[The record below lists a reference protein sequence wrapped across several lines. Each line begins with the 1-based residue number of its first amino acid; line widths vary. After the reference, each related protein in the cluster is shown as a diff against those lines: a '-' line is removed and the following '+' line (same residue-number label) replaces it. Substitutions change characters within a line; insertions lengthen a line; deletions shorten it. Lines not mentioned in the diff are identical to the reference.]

1 MRGRQTVSALFF
13 SGAILCAAFSH
24 AAEES
29 GMGLPPAPPIPEI
42 KSLLIEP
49 PTLSILDAHDQRR
62 ALVIGLTQTGARIDL
77 TASAQFKAEGGIV
90 TVAPDGYFVPQK
102 AGKTEVAVSAAGKH
116 AKLPV
121 TVVSADV
128 PKVRYVRD
136 IMPIFAK
143 AGCNAGVCHGAAQG
157 KNGFK
162 MSLRGY
168 DPEYDYNV
176 LVNDISG
183 RRINRV
189 APEQS
194 LMLLKPTAEVP
205 HEGKQ
210 AIKPGSPYYQMILQW
225 IAEGATSESIAAGRA
240 SSLELLPEKAE
251 FDLPGRT
258 QQILVVAHYA
268 DGTTRDVTR
277 EAVFST
283 SNKDVA
289 VVTNGLVT
297 AVRRGE
303 SAILVRYEG
312 NYASKNVSVM
322 GDRSGFAWQDVP
334 TNNFIDTHVI
344 AKLQNRKIQPS
355 ELCTD
360 ADFIRRV
367 SLDLTGQPPT
377 AERARAFV
385 TDPTP
390 TKEKREK
397 LIDALIGNPEFVEYW
412 SSRWADLLQC
422 NSKSLGEKG
431 VWVFRDWLRYVV
443 DQNTPYDKFVRELI
457 TAKGSCFQNP
467 ATNYLRV
474 LREPGKMTEDISQTF
489 LGTRFN
495 CNKCHDHPFER
506 WTQNQ
511 YYEFGAFFARVQFKK
526 GKLPEE
532 EIVYR
537 SLRNGEVKSPRTDKE
552 VVPKVPF
559 GTSAAPAADD
569 DRREPFIEWMVSK
582 DNPLFAKSAANRIWS
597 YFFGLGIIDPV
608 DDILAGNP
616 PSNPELLDALTE
628 DFVKSGFDLRHLMRT
643 ICSSRTYQ
651 LSVAS
656 NKWNEDDKS
665 NFSHAL
671 PRRLSA
677 EQMLDAV
684 AVATGV
690 RPKFNGMPD
699 GMRAVSLADGMI
711 KGNDFLT
718 LFGRPERQSSC
729 ECERT
734 TNISLSHTLNLIN
747 GAMIGDALIA
757 PASKLDKYVKTETD
771 NKKVVEEI
779 YYAVLNRPPT
789 EKEQQDVDLGSGAQR
804 AEVAQDLAWALM
816 NSPAFI
822 FNR

>member
-1 MRGRQTVSALFF
+1 MRGRQTVSILLF
-13 SGAILCAAFSH
+13 SGAILCAAISK
-24 AAEES
+24 AS
-29 GMGLPPAPPIPEI
+29 DDGGMALPPPPPLPDI
-42 KSLLIEP
+42 KSLVIEP
-49 PTLSILDAHDQRR
+49 PTLSLQDGRDQRR
-62 ALVIGLTQTGARIDL
+62 ALVIGLTKTGERIDL
-77 TASAQFKAEGGIV
+77 SASAQFKADGGIV
-90 TVAPDGYFVPQK
+90 SVGPDGYFVPQK
-102 AGKTEVAVSAAGKH
+102 AGKTEVAVSAGGKK
-116 AKLPV
+116 AKLAV
-121 TVVSADV
+121 IVVSADI

-136 IMPIFAK
+136 VMPVFSK

-194 LMLLKPTAEVP
+194 LMLLKPIAEVP

-210 AIKPGSPYYQMILQW
+210 AIKPGSPYYNLILQW
-225 IAEGATSESIAAGRA
+225 IAEGATTESAAAGRA
-240 SSLELLPEKAE
+240 SNLELIPEKAE

-258 QQILVVAHYA
+258 QQILVIAHYP

-322 GDRSGFAWQDVP
+322 GDRTGFAWQDAP
-334 TNNFIDTHVI
+334 TNNFIDTHVL

-377 AERARAFV
+377 AEKARAFV
-385 TDPTP
+385 TDPAP
-390 TKEKREK
+390 SKEKREK
-397 LIDALIGNPEFVEYW
+397 LIDQLIGNPEFVDYW

-431 VWVFRDWLRYVV
+431 VWVFRDWLRYSI
-443 DQNTPYDKFVRELI
+443 DQNVPYDKFVRELI

-532 EIVYR
+532 EVVYR
-537 SLRNGEVKSPRTDKE
+537 SLRNGEVKSPKTEKD
-552 VVPKVPF
+552 VTPKVPF
-559 GTSAAPAADD
+559 GTSTAPAPDD

-597 YFFGLGIIDPV
+597 YFFGLGVIDPV
-608 DDILAGNP
+608 DDIRAGNP
-616 PSNPELLDALTE
+616 ASNPELLDALTE

-643 ICSSRTYQ
+643 ICRSRTYQ
-651 LSVAS
+651 LSVAT
-656 NKWNEDDKS
+656 NKWNEDDKT

-690 RPKFNGMPD
+690 RPKFSGMPD

-757 PASKLDKYVKTETD
+757 PASKLDVFVKKEQD

-789 EKEQQDVDLGSGAQR
+789 EKELKDIDLGAGPQR